1 MNKTPQ
7 FQAFLRVSSTK
18 MRDTTVLLANLRKQ
32 FAQENICAYIIPS
45 DDAHQSEY
53 ICPRDER
60 RGFIS
65 GFDGSAGTAVVTHKE
80 ALLWT
85 DGRYYQQAAKQL
97 DINWTLMKDGLP
109 TTPSIGTW
117 LSKHMQKGHKVGVD
131 PKLLSHRAW
140 NPIQKEL
147 KSNECDLVP
156 IEKNLIDSIWETQPS
171 TPGKPIFDLSL
182 EFCGESVQGKWEK
195 VKKEL
200 VEKRADAL
208 VVSALDEIAW
218 FLNLRGNDI
227 DYNPVFMAYL
237 IITHNSIN
245 LFVDKNQL
253 PDNWDTYQ
261 QANGVTIN
269 VLPYDDIKNG
279 VQRVV
284 EVTQSKV
291 WIAQTSSFFLTSLI
305 PSNKRHLEITPIAL
319 MKAVKNSTEIEG
331 FINCHVRDGV
341 ALCQYFAWLEN
352 ELENGR
358 SVDEISG
365 ATKLEQLRSKQ
376 EHYKGLSFATISAS
390 GPNGSIIHYHP
401 APETN
406 RPIIKEEMY
415 LCDSGAQF
423 L

>member
-1 MNKTPQ
+1 
-7 FQAFLRVSSTK
+7 
-18 MRDTTVLLANLRKQ
+18 MRDTTVLLANLRKE
-32 FAQENICAYIIPS
+32 FVQENICAYIVPS

-60 RGFIS
+60 RSFIS
-65 GFDGSAGTAVVTHKE
+65 GFDGSAGTVVVTKKE

-85 DGRYYQQAAKQL
+85 DGRYYQQGAKQL
-97 DINWTLMKDGLP
+97 DSNWTLMKDGLP
-109 TTPSIGTW
+109 TTPSIGAW
-117 LSKHMQKGHKVGVD
+117 LSKHMQKGHRVGVD

-147 KSNECDLVP
+147 KNNECDLVP
-156 IEKNLIDSIWETQPS
+156 VEKNLIDLIWEKQPCS
-171 TPGKPIFDLSL
+171 PGKPIFNLDLQ
-182 EFCGESVQGKWEK
+182 FCGESVQTKWEK

-200 VEKRADAL
+200 VEKRTDAL

-218 FLNLRGNDI
+218 FLNLRGSDI

-237 IITHNSIN
+237 IITQNSIN

-253 PDNWDTYQ
+253 PENWDSYQ
-261 QANGVTIN
+261 KENDVTIN
-269 VLPYDDIKNG
+269 VLPYDDIKSG

-305 PSNKRHLEITPIAL
+305 PSTKRHLEITPIAL
-319 MKAVKNSTEIEG
+319 MKAIKNPVEIEG
-331 FINCHVRDGV
+331 FVNCHVRDGV

-352 ELENGR
+352 ELKNG
-358 SVDEISG
+358 SKVDEISG

-376 EHYKGLSFATISAS
+376 QHYKGLSFATISAS
-390 GPNGSIIHYHP
+390 GPNGSVIHYHP
-401 APETN
+401 KPETN
-406 RPIIKEEMY
+406 RPIIKEEVY